1 MLTLCGFP
9 YIVIYMEHIISFHS
23 YANARS
29 FVAQNLIS
37 TNDDNVLEIGQGY
50 IRVTDSFL
58 NEADWSNSHHVH
70 QINPAA

>member
-1 MLTLCGFP
+1 MYGFP

-37 TNDDNVLEIGQGY
+37 INDENVLYIGQGY